1 MRIYKINNHNL
12 MFNGVKEAEEVWNDS
27 KPVINNALKRLGD
40 KNLAVIMHG
49 NSFPSLPTEDFTIG
63 SPYSNGAKEFSNF
76 FKGVFDK
83 CVLGPWGAT
92 ASYCKHSP
100 YNSTLE
106 SLNPFFINFKFLTT
120 DEGHNLLS
128 NKTFERIVNNKPK
141 LFNRVDYSYVE
152 QSTSNML
159 KEVYDNYLLRLKQRD
174 TTIVELS
181 KNIQNFKKDNNGI
194 YLDAIYQ
201 ALLKDYNGDN
211 FKNWQPIDK
220 ELPLLLEKNNKEA
233 KKRIKTIYNKHKEF
247 IDFYMFTQYLAKD
260 HVRLS
265 PMHYIADKQVALTSN
280 DEWKLQ
286 DIILNEINNNK
297 IELGVPGDSFSSKGR
312 CWGFPQIDI
321 EKLFNKNG
329 SLSAGGK
336 KLFNIYRTVFRNNK
350 GGVRIDHFQGII
362 DPYLCVNGNA
372 EKINGA
378 DRFLSSPNHELFGRY
393 SILTMKNIDTTKTD
407 YDLNR
412 IKHLSEKQIDAYGR
426 YFEKIILAAEKA
438 EGLKEGNIMPED
450 LGSITKPT
458 VEVIKRNN
466 LGSMKVTQFVDPLS
480 PNHIYRGKNSSSKDF
495 INTGTHDNKP
505 LVLYMMEMAQSKY
518 ENHLKMLTKDLNLT
532 KPYSK
537 SDRTYGIK
545 LKFAEL
551 FVAPAKNVQVF
562 FTHLLGMED
571 WYNKPGDKTVAK
583 WSLRMPNNFKEI
595 YFKNLINGKA
605 FNPYDALSR
614 ALKATNVAENK
625 ELINKLKYYERKLI
639 KAFKA

>member
-1 MRIYKINNHNL
+1 
-12 MFNGVKEAEEVWNDS
+12 MFNGVKEAEEVWHDS
-27 KPVINNALKRLGD
+27 KPTINKALKRLGD

-49 NSFPSLPTEDFTIG
+49 NSFPSISTEDFTIG
-63 SPYSNGAKEFSNF
+63 SPYSNGAKEFSDF

-120 DEGHNLLS
+120 DEGHRLLS
-128 NKTFERIVNNKPK
+128 NETFERIVNNKPK
-141 LFNRVDYSYVE
+141 LSNRVDYSYVE
-152 QSTSNML
+152 QSVSDML
-159 KEVYDNYLLRLKQRD
+159 KEVYDNYLLRLNQKNA
-174 TTIVELS
+174 TIVTLS
-181 KNIQNFKKDNNGI
+181 KNIENFKKENNGI

-201 ALLKDYNGDN
+201 ALLKDNNGND

-220 ELPLLLEKNNKEA
+220 ELPILLEKNNKTA
-233 KKRIKTIYNKHKEF
+233 KKRVRTIYNKHKEF
-247 IDFYMFTQYLAKD
+247 IDFYMFTQYLAKE
-260 HVRLS
+260 HVKYS
-265 PMHYIADKQVALTSN
+265 PIHYIADKQVALTSN

-286 DIILNEINNNK
+286 DIILKEIDNNK

-362 DPYLCVNGNA
+362 DPYLCVNGSA
-372 EKINGA
+372 ERIDGA
-378 DRFLSSPNHELFGRY
+378 ARFLSSPNHELFGRY
-393 SILTMKNIDTTKTD
+393 SILTKKNIDTTKTEND
-407 YDLNR
+407 FNR
-412 IKHLSEKQIDAYGR
+412 IKYLSEKQIDAYGR
-426 YFEKIILAAEKA
+426 YFEKIILAAAKA
-438 EGLKEGNIMPED
+438 EGLKEANIMPED

-480 PNHIYRGKNSSSKDF
+480 PNHIYRGKNSLPNDF

-505 LVLYMMEMAQSKY
+505 LALYMMEMSQSKY

-532 KPYSK
+532 KPHIK
-537 SDRTYGIK
+537 NDRTYGIK

-571 WYNKPGDKTVAK
+571 WYNKPGDKTVTK

-595 YFKNLINGKA
+595 YFKNLINGTA
-605 FNPYDALSR
+605 FNPYDALAR
-614 ALKATNVAENK
+614 ALKAINVVENK
-625 ELINKLKYYERKLI
+625 ELINKLKYYERKLT